1 VPVIRKLPRAQY
13 TGNMDWYPPKAKQNH
28 VTGRVLVGF
37 VIDANGRA
45 TSVKILKSEAPR
57 SLRDAAL
64 DFVRDMRFDV
74 TDPNY
79 SAADPTPFALSVRFC
94 IIDCGSILGYAGYDD
109 VRISGSPVSPLG

>member
-1 VPVIRKLPRAQY
+1 
-13 TGNMDWYPPKAKQNH
+13 MDWYPPKAKQNH

-37 VIDANGRA
+37 SIDANGRA

-57 SLRDAAL
+57 ALRDAAK

-79 SAADPTPFALSVRFC
+79 SAADPMPFALSVRFC